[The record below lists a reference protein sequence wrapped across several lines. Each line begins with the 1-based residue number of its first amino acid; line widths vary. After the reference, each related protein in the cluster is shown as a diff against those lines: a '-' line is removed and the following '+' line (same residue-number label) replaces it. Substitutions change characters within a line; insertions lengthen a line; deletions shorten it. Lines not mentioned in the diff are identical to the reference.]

1 MASTKVKGI
10 NIKIGADHVALST
23 ALKNVEKEARNT
35 NSELREIDRTIKT
48 AGDSAT
54 VWKQK
59 QDVLTAA
66 LEQSRA
72 KLKLLEDA
80 ESDVREQ
87 AEKSLINSEQVR
99 AFERETEK
107 ARSEVKKYESQIE
120 SASEKIKEL
129 GSETSRTSD
138 DMDDFADSTKDAG
151 EQAKISASGGI
162 TAMTVALGTL
172 IADGIRKAAGEL
184 KDFTEEVV
192 KSGAE
197 FEAKMS
203 NVKAIS
209 GATAEEFEKLNAK
222 AQEMGATT
230 KFTAAETADAFS
242 YMAMAGW
249 KANDMIAGIDGV
261 LSLAAASGEDLAT
274 TSDIVTDAMTAFGLS
289 ADKVN
294 HFADV
299 LATASSNAN
308 TNVGMMGETFKY
320 VAPVAGSLNYSI
332 EDTAEAIGLMANS
345 GIKASQAGTALRSII
360 TRLAT
365 NAGATKSEM
374 GALEILIKRLGVQFY
389 NADGS
394 ARDFGD
400 VLAET
405 REKWKDLDDETQT
418 AFGKKIAGQEAISGW
433 LAVMNA
439 APADID
445 KLKNSIENCDGAAQN
460 MAGTMIDNL
469 SGDMTIF
476 ESAVDGAKIALS
488 GKLNPALRD
497 IVQYATDKVPKVE
510 KVLGKV
516 FETGGKIIKKAPS
529 AAGALKKEFTPAV
542 EVLGGALKNAADY
555 TLKFLDFGLK
565 VSPLSDVYKKIKD
578 ELKDMKEDAALT
590 EYFKNATKEADNLS
604 DGIQGDIDKMQEL
617 SKTASEQLATDLAD
631 VYKTERLYS
640 ELQNLVDENGRV
652 KAGYEDR
659 VRFIVNEL
667 AQATGAEIELV
678 DGQIQKYNELKETI
692 RQTIEQ
698 QRASVY
704 ISSYQD
710 MYTEALRQNS
720 NAADTYRRNEEI
732 ITENKAVPQ
741 AIQAETVDEKLA
753 AKRLK
758 AFETYGNLTLAN
770 AEKWHE
776 AGGLTDEDM
785 NRISAARENIT
796 IAIQANN
803 QLKKQVAENNH
814 IIEQYEK
821 AQSAYYSE
829 DYKAAESL
837 AKHISDSSGEIL
849 RARTE
854 NHEKA
859 IENFNA
865 SVDKAVANYKASVKL
880 GLTSAEDDMKASVNE
895 AFNYLTETCGLSLD
909 EAKEISKA
917 KFHEIGS
924 ESMQEYIDSMKP
936 IIEEFVNSDS
946 VASRMVGKVLSSSIS
961 NLPFFADGG
970 FLNSGQGIVAEAGPE
985 LLEVM
990 NGGVKIT
997 PLTSTAQNV
1006 PVSSAAGTTIIN
1018 NEIHANIASSYDVWK
1033 LAEDLSRAENIINRS
1048 LGK

>member
-23 ALKNVEKEARNT
+23 ALKDIEGKARNT

-66 LEQSRA
+66 LEQSRD
-72 KLKLLEDA
+72 KLRLLESVQKDVNEQFKSDNINA
-80 ESDVREQ
+80 EQ
-87 AEKSLINSEQVR
+87 YR
-99 AFERETEK
+99 AFQRETEK
-107 ARSEVKKYESQIE
+107 ARAEVKRYESQLE
-120 SASEKIKEL
+120 TASEKVKEL
-129 GSETSRTSD
+129 GDESNKTAD
-138 DMDDFADSTKDAG
+138 DVNEFADSTANAG

-209 GATAEEFEKLNAK
+209 GATTEEFEKLNAK

-320 VAPVAGSLNYSI
+320 VAPIAGSLGYSV
-332 EDTAEAIGLMANS
+332 EDIAEAIGLMANN
-345 GIKASQAGTALRSII
+345 GIKGSQAGTSLRKILSSLTGEVDLAAESIGEV
-360 TRLAT
+360 T
-365 NAGATKSEM
+365 
-374 GALEILIKRLGVQFY
+374 IKTA

-394 ARDFGD
+394 MRDFSD
-400 VLAET
+400 IISDLRDNFDKMSES
-405 REKWKDLDDETQT
+405 EKT
-418 AFGKKIAGQEAISGW
+418 AAAQNLVGQEAMSGF
-433 LAVMNA
+433 LAIMNS

-578 ELKDMKEDAALT
+578 DLKDMKEDAALT

-837 AKHISDSSGEIL
+837 AKYISDSSGEIL

-970 FLNSGQGIVAEAGPE
+970 FLSSGQGIVAEAGPE

-997 PLTSTAQNV
+997 PLTKSAQNS

>member
-23 ALKNVEKEARNT
+23 ALKDIEGKARNT

-66 LEQSRA
+66 LEQSRD
-72 KLKLLEDA
+72 KLRLLESAQKDVNEQFKSDNINA
-80 ESDVREQ
+80 EQ
-87 AEKSLINSEQVR
+87 YR
-99 AFERETEK
+99 AFQRETEK
-107 ARSEVKKYESQIE
+107 ARAEVKRYESQLE
-120 SASEKIKEL
+120 TASEKVKEL
-129 GSETSRTSD
+129 GDESNKTAD
-138 DMDDFADSTKDAG
+138 DVNEFADSTANAG

-222 AQEMGATT
+222 AQEMGTTT

-320 VAPVAGSLNYSI
+320 VAPIAGSLGYSV
-332 EDTAEAIGLMANS
+332 EDIAEAIGLMANN
-345 GIKASQAGTALRSII
+345 GIKGSQAGTSLRKILSSLTGEVDLAAESIGEV
-360 TRLAT
+360 T
-365 NAGATKSEM
+365 
-374 GALEILIKRLGVQFY
+374 IKTA

-394 ARDFGD
+394 MRDFSD
-400 VLAET
+400 IISDLRDNFDKMSES
-405 REKWKDLDDETQT
+405 EKT
-418 AFGKKIAGQEAISGW
+418 AAAQNLVGQEAMSGF
-433 LAVMNA
+433 LAIMNS

-578 ELKDMKEDAALT
+578 DLKDMKEDAALT

-837 AKHISDSSGEIL
+837 AKYISDSSGEIL

-970 FLNSGQGIVAEAGPE
+970 FLSSGQGIVAEAGPE

-997 PLTSTAQNV
+997 PLTKSAQNS